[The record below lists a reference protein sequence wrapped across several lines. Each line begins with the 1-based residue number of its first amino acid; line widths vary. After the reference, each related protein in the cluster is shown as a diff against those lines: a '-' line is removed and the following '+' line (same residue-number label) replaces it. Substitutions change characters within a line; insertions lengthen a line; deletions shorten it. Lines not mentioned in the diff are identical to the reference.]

1 MMAFVFSASGPSW
14 VMAETIASVTP
25 PAVMLV
31 QWEKPPLSRPADRAM
46 LTSPA
51 HSQHTGAISRQLSQG
66 PSRQRKGGQ
75 GRAGG
80 LTADDARGDLDDTVE
95 VGNA

>member
-1 MMAFVFSASGPSW
+1 MFNRHGRVWRTSILSMMAFVFSASGPSW

-51 HSQHTGAISRQLSQG
+51 QTAQTSHH
-66 PSRQRKGGQ
+66 PSALA
-75 GRAGG
+75 RAFT
-80 LTADDARGDLDDTVE
+80 TAQASAAATYS
-95 VGNA
+95 